1 MDRIERIKR
10 NTVYRHFKGKGVIV
24 LDLARHTETNEVY
37 VVYSD
42 LDYEQTWVRPLEM
55 FASEVDHEKYPDAKQ
70 KWRFE
75 EVKENAVHGGD
86 CGRVGIA
93 LLRGRNA

>member
-10 NTVYRHFKGKGVIV
+10 NTVYRHFKGERYIV
-24 LDLARHTETNEVY
+24 LDFARHTETDEVY

-42 LDYEQTWVRPLEM
+42 LAYEQTWIRPLDM
-55 FASEVDHEKYPDAKQ
+55 FASEVDHEKYPGIKQ

-75 EVKENAVHGGD
+75 EVKDDVIHDGD
-86 CGRVGIA
+86 CGCVGFVKVEE
-93 LLRGRNA
+93 